1 VNRWTILAILF
12 VARTSL
18 GFQFQTVGSVSEL
31 LAADLAINF
40 TQVGTLI
47 GLFMLPGLV
56 LSLPTGYLGR
66 FASDRSLASLGLACL
81 AIGGVLVALT
91 HGFALAAVGRLICGA
106 GFVLG
111 TVFFTKM
118 ITDWFA
124 GKEIATA
131 MGVLVM
137 SWPLGIAIGQI
148 GHGWLARSFH
158 WPMAFYA
165 ASLFCLAGLLLVL
178 LLYSPPPD
186 SAAKASAAKS
196 HLSRREFILLSFAA
210 AVWAAFNAGYIV
222 YLSFVPLLLQR
233 GGAGPIEA
241 AATASL
247 ASWAM
252 IASIP
257 LCGLVADRTGRPDLI
272 LYACLASAV
281 VALLLLPYDA
291 LSPALCL
298 TLGLIGMAP
307 AGIIMTLPGQVLR
320 PENRAFGMGIFFT
333 WYFVITAPAPIIG
346 GWLFDVSGKL
356 AWSIYFAAALFAATA
371 GAYAIVRLLQF
382 QRPAAAAVI

>member
-1 VNRWTILAILF
+1 VNRWAILAILF

-31 LAADLAINF
+31 LAADLGINF
-40 TQVGTLI
+40 TQVGALI

-56 LSLPTGYLGR
+56 LSLPTGYIGR
-66 FASDRSLASLGLACL
+66 FASDRTLASVGLACL
-81 AIGGVLVALT
+81 GIGGVLVAVAD
-91 HGFALAAVGRLICGA
+91 GFALAAVGRLICGA
-106 GFVLG
+106 GFVLV

-118 ITDWFA
+118 TTDWFS

-158 WPMAFYA
+158 WPVAFYA
-165 ASLFCLAGLLLVL
+165 ASLFCLAGFLLVL
-178 LLYSPPPD
+178 LLYSPPPGL
-186 SAAKASAAKS
+186 ATKASAGS
-196 HLSRREFILLSFAA
+196 GHLSRREFVLLSFAA
-210 AVWAAFNAGYIV
+210 AVWAAFNAAYIV
-222 YLSFVPLLLQR
+222 YLSFVPLLLER

-257 LCGLVADRTGRPDLI
+257 LCGLIADRSGRPDLI
-272 LYACLASAV
+272 LYACLASAAL
-281 VALLLLPYDA
+281 ALLLLPYNT
-291 LSPALCL
+291 LNPALCL
-298 TLGLIGMAP
+298 VLGLLGMAP
-307 AGIIMTLPGQVLR
+307 AGVIMTLPGQVLR
-320 PENRAFGMGIFFT
+320 PENRAFGMGVFFT
-333 WYFVITAPAPIIG
+333 WYFVITAPAPIIA
-346 GWLFDVSGKL
+346 GWLFDGSGNV
-356 AWSIYFAAALFAATA
+356 AWPIYFAAVLFAATA
-371 GAYAIVRLLQF
+371 GANAMLRSQL
-382 QRPAAAAVI
+382 RMRTPAVVA